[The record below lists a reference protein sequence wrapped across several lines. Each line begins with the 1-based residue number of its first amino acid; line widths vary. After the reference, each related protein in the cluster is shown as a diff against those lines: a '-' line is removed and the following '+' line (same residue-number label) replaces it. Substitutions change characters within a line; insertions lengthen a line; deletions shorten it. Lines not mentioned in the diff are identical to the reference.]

1 MTYKINI
8 AKRYGRN
15 WNNTEDAY
23 TFHFR
28 IETELFGDSLK
39 ELVNEVRGHY
49 PAPDYNVTV
58 HKQHAYSEEVNL

>member
-23 TFHFR
+23 KFYFR
-28 IETELFGDSLK
+28 IETALLGDSLK
-39 ELVNEVRGHY
+39 DLIKEVRGHY
-49 PAPDYNVTV
+49 PAPEYNITV
-58 HKQHAYSEEVNL
+58 RKQYICSEEVNL

>member
-23 TFHFR
+23 TFYFR

-39 ELVNEVRGHY
+39 KLVNEVLGHY
-49 PAPDYNVTV
+49 PAPEYNVTV
-58 HKQHAYSEEVNL
+58 HKQYAYSEEVNL